1 MQYSIL
7 NNQDFPWNYNAYIVS
22 PGDKRALDRHQFT
35 HVFFQK
41 SHQETSKSIHYPVL
55 SDLIDKI
62 NPSDLL
68 RVKANLGIKTS
79 EHIEGGFHTD
89 TPLKHNTAI
98 FYLNTNNGYTKFK
111 DGTVVD
117 TIANRLVVFD
127 SNLLHSG
134 FSQTDKNARCVINLN
149 YIGGLSGKDEI

>member
-1 MQYSIL
+1 MCFHIFISINIFFTTSEDNPSC
-7 NNQDFPWNYNAYIVS
+7 NNI
-22 PGDKRALDRHQFT
+22 
-35 HVFFQK
+35 
-41 SHQETSKSIHYPVL
+41 L

-134 FSQTDKNARCVINLN
+134 FSQTDKKASGVINLN